1 MALRALR
8 LSRPELH
15 VWGRK
20 LRPRE
25 FTTAH
30 RAARLPSRNSRPGLA
45 ASRARGLS
53 VGRTGPSPAV
63 RPKPGG
69 RARKA
74 CSPGFL
80 TPRRDPEEPPEHAR
94 LAKLGAGSSPA
105 RAPPWMP
112 GAGVGR
118 RAVWS
123 GFGVS
128 VLPLR
133 HRRRS
138 LPALGIFLEPRGR
151 AEAAGGPRPPAR
163 QLTTCLLPP
172 QRRPRLA
179 RVKMRYTG
187 CFTRDLSPSVLAA
200 LQRACRG
207 RAPWSQSHSP
217 VAVLPARAGGGPRAS
232 PLTARSLGFPL
243 GRTDTSRLAPRDGLE
258 GRHRAGTRRAPRSAA
273 LAVVA
278 VVIRARVNQR
288 GREATRHPPHGHG
301 RFASPAFSRAGFDA
315 SQSAMHT

>member
-1 MALRALR
+1 MGEEAEAERVHDGAQ
-8 LSRPELH
+8 SCPAAEPELT
-15 VWGRK
+15 
-20 LRPRE
+20 P
-25 FTTAH
+25 
-30 RAARLPSRNSRPGLA
+30 RPGCLQSPRSCLA
-45 ASRARGLS
+45 

-69 RARKA
+69 RAHKA

-94 LAKLGAGSSPA
+94 LAKLGAGSSLA
-105 RAPPWMP
+105 QAPPWMP

-138 LPALGIFLEPRGR
+138 LPALGIFLEPQGR
-151 AEAAGGPRPPAR
+151 AEAAGGPRLPAW

-179 RVKMRYTG
+179 RVKM
-187 CFTRDLSPSVLAA
+187 
-200 LQRACRG
+200 
-207 RAPWSQSHSP
+207 
-217 VAVLPARAGGGPRAS
+217 
-232 PLTARSLGFPL
+232 
-243 GRTDTSRLAPRDGLE
+243 
-258 GRHRAGTRRAPRSAA
+258 
-273 LAVVA
+273 
-278 VVIRARVNQR
+278 
-288 GREATRHPPHGHG
+288 
-301 RFASPAFSRAGFDA
+301 
-315 SQSAMHT
+315 